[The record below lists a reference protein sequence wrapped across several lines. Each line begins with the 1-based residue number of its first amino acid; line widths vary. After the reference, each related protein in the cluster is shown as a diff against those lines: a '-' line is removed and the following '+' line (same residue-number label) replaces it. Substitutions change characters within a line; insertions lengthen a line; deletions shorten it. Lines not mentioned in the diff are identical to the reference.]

1 LSQKDK
7 FLQNGKI
14 TFKGGIKMKIFREEL
29 NKVLH
34 NLYRLEEESWVLN
47 NDEKEL
53 VKEKAKKA
61 GFDVEGKEFEE
72 VLGEIVNKFQAFN
85 NTI

>member
-1 LSQKDK
+1 
-7 FLQNGKI
+7 
-14 TFKGGIKMKIFREEL
+14 MKIFREEL